1 MFTKDMLRVVSFCKD
16 NSKQA
21 FVRLYGKLGEMS
33 LQLGFS
39 NEVKKIKSRV

>member
-1 MFTKDMLRVVSFCKD
+1 MFTKDILQVVSFSKD

-21 FVRLYGKLGEMS
+21 PARLQEKLREMS
-33 LQLGFS
+33 LQLGVS